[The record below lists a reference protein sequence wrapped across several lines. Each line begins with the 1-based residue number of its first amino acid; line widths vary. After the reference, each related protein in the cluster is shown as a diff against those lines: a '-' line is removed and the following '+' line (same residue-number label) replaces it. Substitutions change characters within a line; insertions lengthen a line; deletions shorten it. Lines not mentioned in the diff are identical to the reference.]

1 MPCYTKYS
9 KTNWQLLG
17 VQNVAWA
24 IPWLSIRE
32 ITAMGEIHSIN
43 ASQSQDK
50 TNLQRSCNLTIP
62 HLKPKYA

>member
-43 ASQSQDK
+43 ASVTGQNKSPKVLQSNDSPSK
-50 TNLQRSCNLTIP
+50 T
-62 HLKPKYA
+62 